1 MISNNNKLHFFF
13 IILLVLCTNLFSQT
27 KDKFTVPYGE
37 NSKVG
42 KYANVNDIKMYYEVY
57 GEGVPLLLIHGN
69 GGSIKNMRY
78 QIDFFSKHYKII
90 AVDSRA
96 HGKTNMGLGK
106 LTYVKMAQDYA
117 NLLNKLQIDSAY
129 VLGWSDGGIIGLL
142 MAINNPKKIGK
153 LAIMGANLQP
163 DSTAVYPWAVKMV
176 KESRAMVNK
185 MIAKKDTSENWQ
197 LQKMLLGLLGE
208 QPNIKIA
215 ELHNITAPVLV
226 CAGDKDVIR
235 EEHTLLIYQNIPKA
249 HLSIFPGE
257 THLTP
262 IMNPKLFNRTVYR
275 FFKNPFTR
283 PDTKDLF

>member
-1 MISNNNKLHFFF
+1 
-13 IILLVLCTNLFSQT
+13 
-27 KDKFTVPYGE
+27 VPYGE
-37 NSKVG
+37 NAKVG
-42 KYANVNDIKMYYEVY
+42 KYANVNDIKMYYEIY
-57 GEGVPLLLIHGN
+57 GKGEPLLLIHGN
-69 GGSIKNMRY
+69 GGSIKSMRY
-78 QIDFFSKHYKII
+78 QINFFSKHYKVI

-96 HGKTNMGLGK
+96 HGKTNIGLGK

-142 MAINNPKKIGK
+142 MAINSPKKIKK
-153 LAIMGANLQP
+153 LAVMGANLQP

-176 KESRAMVNK
+176 KENRAMVNK

-208 QPNIKIA
+208 QPNIKID

-257 THLTP
+257 THLIPVT
-262 IMNPKLFNRTVYR
+262 NPELFNRTVYR

-283 PDTKDLF
+283 PDTKDFF

>member
-1 MISNNNKLHFFF
+1 MAFNNRLNFLLL
-13 IILLVLCTNLFSQT
+13 ILLTLFTNSYSQSE
-27 KDKFTVPYGE
+27 KSSVPYGE
-37 NSKVG
+37 NAKVG
-42 KYANVNDIKMYYEVY
+42 KYANVNDIKMYYEIY
-57 GEGVPLLLIHGN
+57 GKGEPLLLIHGN
-69 GGSIKNMRY
+69 GGSIKSMRY
-78 QIDFFSKHYKII
+78 QINFFSKHYKVI

-96 HGKTNMGLGK
+96 HGKTNIGLGK

-142 MAINNPKKIGK
+142 MAINSPKKIKK
-153 LAIMGANLQP
+153 LAVMGANLQP

-176 KESRAMVNK
+176 KENRAMVNK

-208 QPNIKIA
+208 QPNIKID

-257 THLTP
+257 THLIPVT
-262 IMNPKLFNRTVYR
+262 NPELFNRTVYR

-283 PDTKDLF
+283 PDTKDFF